1 MSGVAA
7 TCLNTDGNLR
17 LLCLRLITMGNIRPT
32 YIKRVAVELV
42 NNYPGLFTDDFNL
55 NKEIVGKMTDVTSTM
70 MRNKIAGYVT
80 TFRKHPKL

>member
-1 MSGVAA
+1 
-7 TCLNTDGNLR
+7 
-17 LLCLRLITMGNIRPT
+17 MGNIRPT

-42 NNYPGLFTDDFNL
+42 NKYPGLFTEDFDK
-55 NKEIVGKMTDVTSTM
+55 NKEIVGKMTDVSSTM